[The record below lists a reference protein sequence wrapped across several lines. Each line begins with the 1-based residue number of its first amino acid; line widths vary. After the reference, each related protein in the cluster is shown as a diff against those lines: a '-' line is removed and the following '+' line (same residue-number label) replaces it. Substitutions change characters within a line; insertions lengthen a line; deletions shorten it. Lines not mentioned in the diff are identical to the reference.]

1 MRDPT
6 WLRPGFAI
14 VREISLRHRSF
25 PAAAIP
31 EWADSFVQRLWIS

>member
-6 WLRPGFAI
+6 WFRAQLAI
-14 VREISLRHRSF
+14 VREISPRHRSF

-31 EWADSFVQRLWIS
+31 E